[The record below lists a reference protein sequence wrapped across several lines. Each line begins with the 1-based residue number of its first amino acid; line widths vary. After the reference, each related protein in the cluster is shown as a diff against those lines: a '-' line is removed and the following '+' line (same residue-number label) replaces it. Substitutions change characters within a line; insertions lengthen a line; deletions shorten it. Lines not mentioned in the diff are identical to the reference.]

1 MCIYCKYIFMYIH
14 IYIYIWLVVA
24 TPLKILV
31 SWDDDSQLN
40 GKIKH
45 VPNHQPDMCGYH
57 TYYLYIYIYLNIYI
71 YIYMYINKNESL
83 YIYIISI

>member
-1 MCIYCKYIFMYIH
+1 MYIH
-14 IYIYIWLVVA
+14 IYIYIYIWLVVA

-57 TYYLYIYIYLNIYI
+57 TYYLYIYIFKYI